1 MSSKKEMGARA
12 NIGKPKWS
20 LLPQSTLIPMIRV
33 LEFGA
38 VKYGALNWQK
48 GLSVTEIC
56 ESLKRHLDSFMEG
69 EDFDKESLIHHVGH
83 IQCNAMFLAWMLQH
97 RTDLDDRVFSMED
110 TISIEYKIPT
120 HEE

>member
-38 VKYGALNWQK
+38 VKYGAFNWQK
-48 GLSVTEIC
+48 GLSVIEIC
-56 ESLKRHLDSFMEG
+56 ESLKRHLDAFMEG
-69 EDFDKESLIHHVGH
+69 EDTDFESFLSHVGH
-83 IQCNAMFLAWMLQH
+83 IQCNAMFLSWMLEH
-97 RTDLDDRVFSMED
+97 MPELDDRIKQS
-110 TISIEYKIPT
+110 
-120 HEE
+120 